1 VAPQGRRI
9 NRHINDAAEHV
20 MNQNAK
26 VGLFVLGIV
35 ALGIFLA
42 DQSAIT
48 PHKQFDPMF
57 IMIMLVI
64 GAIIWFAGSRN

>member
-1 VAPQGRRI
+1 MPVGA
-9 NRHINDAAEHV
+9 

-35 ALGIFLA
+35 ALGTFLA

-48 PHKQFDPMF
+48 PHKQFDPRF

-64 GAIIWFAGSRN
+64 GAIIWFAGK

>member
-1 VAPQGRRI
+1 MPVGA
-9 NRHINDAAEHV
+9 

-48 PHKQFDPMF
+48 PHKQFDPRF
-57 IMIMLVI
+57 IMSMLVI
-64 GAIIWFAGSRN
+64 GAIIWFAGK

>member
-1 VAPQGRRI
+1 MPAG
-9 NRHINDAAEHV
+9 V
-20 MNQNAK
+20 MNRNAK

-48 PHKQFDPMF
+48 PHKQLDPIF

-64 GAIIWFAGSRN
+64 GAVIWDKMRAQIAASRGDSH

>member
-1 VAPQGRRI
+1 MRQFLAIQGH
-9 NRHINDAAEHV
+9 NPAA
-20 MNQNAK
+20 
-26 VGLFVLGIV
+26 LFVLGIV

-48 PHKQFDPMF
+48 PHKQFDPRF

-64 GAIIWFAGSRN
+64 GAIIWFAGK

>member
-1 VAPQGRRI
+1 MPVGA
-9 NRHINDAAEHV
+9 

-35 ALGIFLA
+35 ALGIFLP

-48 PHKQFDPMF
+48 PHKQFDPIF

-64 GAIIWFAGSRN
+64 GAITWFAGSRN

>member
-1 VAPQGRRI
+1 
-9 NRHINDAAEHV
+9 

-26 VGLFVLGIV
+26 VGLFVLSIV
-35 ALGIFLA
+35 ALGIFLV

-48 PHKQFDPMF
+48 PHKQFDPWF
-57 IMIMLVI
+57 ILIMLVI

>member
-1 VAPQGRRI
+1 V
-9 NRHINDAAEHV
+9 NR
-20 MNQNAK
+20 NAK

-42 DQSAIT
+42 DQSEIT

>member
-1 VAPQGRRI
+1 M
-9 NRHINDAAEHV
+9 NR
-20 MNQNAK
+20 NAK
-26 VGLFVLGIV
+26 VGLFAAGIV

-42 DQSAIT
+42 DKSAVT
-48 PHKQFDPMF
+48 PHKQFDPIF

>member
-1 VAPQGRRI
+1 LKSLPAGKIVIDPASMS
-9 NRHINDAAEHV
+9 V
-20 MNQNAK
+20 NQNAK

-48 PHKQFDPMF
+48 PHKQFDPWF
-57 IMIMLVI
+57 ILIMLVI

>member
-1 VAPQGRRI
+1 MPVGA
-9 NRHINDAAEHV
+9 

-48 PHKQFDPMF
+48 PHKQFDPRF

-64 GAIIWFAGSRN
+64 GAIIWFAGK

>member
-1 VAPQGRRI
+1 
-9 NRHINDAAEHV
+9 

-48 PHKQFDPMF
+48 PHKQFDPWF
-57 IMIMLVI
+57 ILIMLVI
-64 GAIIWFAGSRN
+64 SAIIWFAGSRN

>member
-1 VAPQGRRI
+1 
-9 NRHINDAAEHV
+9 

-35 ALGIFLA
+35 ALGIFLP

-48 PHKQFDPMF
+48 PHKQFDPIF

-64 GAIIWFAGSRN
+64 GAITWFAGSRN

>member
-1 VAPQGRRI
+1 
-9 NRHINDAAEHV
+9 

-48 PHKQFDPMF
+48 PHKQFDPIF

-64 GAIIWFAGSRN
+64 GAITWFAGSRN

>member
-1 VAPQGRRI
+1 MPVGAM
-9 NRHINDAAEHV
+9 NR
-20 MNQNAK
+20 NAK
-26 VGLFVLGIV
+26 VGLFAAGIV

-42 DQSAIT
+42 DKSAVT
-48 PHKQFDPMF
+48 PHKQFDPIF